1 MVVCGS
7 MMHYWPCIY
16 TRVLNRGLT
25 LRSFTLQWH
34 AFSLV
39 AHPSLPNHSLICM
52 SMVGEQ
58 HSWTRTVHRL
68 LSTPSHRPGYI
79 YGPFPSPYSDA
90 TNYDNLIAVA
100 SGIGITP
107 ALSAVVNLKDQA
119 RVHVIWAC
127 RDPDLIGEFASALS
141 MRRTAY
147 RRTSYTTECTKEGVC
162 CH

>member
-1 MVVCGS
+1 MVVWGIIVG
-7 MMHYWPCIY
+7 HVYI
-16 TRVLNRGLT
+16 LT
-25 LRSFTLQWH
+25 LRPFASQWH

-127 RDPDLIGEFASALS
+127 RDPDLIGEFVSALCS
-141 MRRTAY
+141 VEPHIVEPHIPIGKF
-147 RRTSYTTECTKEGVC
+147 YTESQRKVC